1 MCYLRTIIIMVGT
14 VILRNTIEFRKSFL
28 NPRHK
33 HRVSKTAHD
42 INIEGRRH
50 WPALNTPDRTTK
62 SGN

>member
-1 MCYLRTIIIMVGT
+1 MVGT